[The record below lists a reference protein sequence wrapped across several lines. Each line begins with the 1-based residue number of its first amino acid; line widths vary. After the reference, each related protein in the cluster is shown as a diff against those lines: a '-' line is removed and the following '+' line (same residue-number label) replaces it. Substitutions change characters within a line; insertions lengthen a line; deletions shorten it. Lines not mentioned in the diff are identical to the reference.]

1 MPAREAGVSSIGVM
15 TLTSSFSMV
24 TSMPRPP
31 NSPLV
36 WVRMSLASLAFMKLE
51 CGSSELSMPLM
62 AFSTSFSSSG
72 GVTYCART
80 RSNTSPKIDSS
91 L

>member
-1 MPAREAGVSSIGVM
+1 
-15 TLTSSFSMV
+15 
-24 TSMPRPP
+24 
-31 NSPLV
+31 
-36 WVRMSLASLAFMKLE
+36 
-51 CGSSELSMPLM
+51 MPLM
-62 AFSTSFSSSG
+62 AFSISLSSCG